1 MDFQGVTSLPAR
13 QSGAVGALLGRQ
25 LHDHRDNLRAS
36 IVANVVNT
44 LVCAAVFAR
53 SLPSGVIFI
62 GASVMAVLLARRYV
76 VNQRIETAL
85 SKNALRRID
94 YQIRLNAASLGA
106 FWGTLIAFLLSIAS
120 PAEQLFMGILGAGM
134 MSAGTITYRT
144 LPVAA
149 RWFVGMCALGSFIGL
164 LTVGTW
170 PAYAAIGL
178 LACYM
183 GVLFVS
189 IRTGF
194 KNFAIGV
201 EREFELAES
210 AETIRLLLNDYEE
223 QGSDWLFA
231 IDAEGAIID
240 PCERFAEATRRPRET
255 LSGKCLFDLL
265 DHDADTA
272 RLRDRFVAGAGF
284 REMAVAV
291 PIDGDVRWWSVSARP
306 VPGGIWRGVITDITA
321 QRHAE
326 QKVSYMAHHDGL
338 TDLPNRFLFNET
350 LYRALNRQSGQAGLL
365 YLDLDHFKAINDT
378 LGHPVGDHLL
388 QSVARRLEEC
398 AEGKGDMVARL
409 GGDEF
414 AILVGARDL
423 AGIDMLADTIVEALN
438 KPFALDGHDV
448 VIGCTIGIAVA
459 PEHAHTAEKLLQYAD
474 LALYTAKSRG
484 RNRWA
489 RFESGMDAAA
499 QARRMLE
506 LDLRTSLGKDEM
518 RLHYQP
524 LVNVETGHIAG
535 YEALLRWEH
544 PTRGIVMPNEFVP
557 IAEDTGMIVQLG
569 EWVIRQALEEASNWP
584 DHLCIAVNLS
594 PAQMRSP
601 SLISTIISALARTGV
616 APARLELE
624 ITESVLM
631 QDSEANLDTLH
642 KLRSL
647 GVRIALD
654 DFGTGYSSLNYLR
667 SFPFDKIKI
676 DRCFVSEID
685 TREDCRAIIRS
696 VVALANSLGM
706 VTTAEGVE
714 REEQMSQL
722 REEGCVEVQGFLFSK
737 AIPSGE
743 LTDLRGVRPPDP
755 PSKPADLPAPAIR
768 PSRAA

>member
-1 MDFQGVTSLPAR
+1 MGFQGDTSLPAR
-13 QSGAVGALLGRQ
+13 QSGSANAFLGRQ
-25 LHDHRDNLRAS
+25 LRDHAANARAS
-36 IVANVVNT
+36 IIANVVNT
-44 LVCAAVFAR
+44 LVCAAVFAP
-53 SLPSGVIFI
+53 SLPFWVILI
-62 GASVMAVLLARRYV
+62 GANVMGVLLARRYV
-76 VNQRIETAL
+76 VNRNVGTTEDVET
-85 SKNALRRID
+85 LRRID
-94 YQIRLNAASLGA
+94 HQIRLNAASLGA
-106 FWGTLIAFLLSIAS
+106 FWGTLIAFLLSVAT

-134 MSAGTITYRT
+134 MSAGSITYRT

-149 RWFVGMCALGSFIGL
+149 RWFVSMCALGCLIGL
-164 LTVGTW
+164 VSVGTW
-170 PAYAAIGL
+170 PAYASIGL
-178 LACYM
+178 LLCYL

-189 IRTGF
+189 IRSNF
-194 KNFAIGV
+194 RNFAVGV
-201 EREFELAES
+201 ERELALAES
-210 AETIRLLLNDYEE
+210 ADTIRLLLNDYEE

-231 IDAEGAIID
+231 VDNTGSIID
-240 PCERFAEATRRPRET
+240 PCSRFAEATRRPRET
-255 LSGKCLFDLL
+255 LAGKCLFELL
-265 DHDADTA
+265 ENDAETA
-272 RLRDRFVAGAGF
+272 RLRDRIEAGAGF

-291 PIDGDVRWWSVSARP
+291 PIEGDVRWWSISARP
-306 VPGGIWRGVITDITA
+306 AADHVFRGVITDITA

-350 LYRALNRQSGQAGLL
+350 LYRALHRQSGQAGLL

-388 QSVARRLEEC
+388 QAVARRLEEC
-398 AEGKGDMVARL
+398 TDGKGDMVARL
-409 GGDEF
+409 
-414 AILVGARDL
+414 VSARDL
-423 AGIDMLADTIVEALN
+423 AGIDALADCIVEALN
-438 KPFALDGHDV
+438 KPFSLDGHDV

-459 PEHAHTAEKLLQYAD
+459 PEHAATAEKLLQYAD

-489 RFESGMDAAA
+489 RFETGMDAAA
-499 QARRMLE
+499 QARRLLE

-524 LVNVETGHIAG
+524 LINVETVQVAG

-544 PTRGIVMPNEFVP
+544 PTRGIVLPNEFVP

-569 EWVIRQALEEASNWP
+569 EWVIRQALEEASRWP
-584 DHLCIAVNLS
+584 DHLGIAVNLS

-601 SLISTIISALARTGV
+601 SLISTIISALARSGV
-616 APARLELE
+616 APSRLELE

-631 QDSEANLDTLH
+631 HDSEANLDTLH

-706 VTTAEGVE
+706 TTTAEGVE
-714 REEQMSQL
+714 RETQMDEL
-722 REEGCVEVQGFLFSK
+722 RAEGCVEVQGFLFSK

-743 LTDLRGVRPPDP
+743 LTDLRGVRPIVIE
-755 PSKPADLPAPAIR
+755 PSDQRPLGVR

>member
-1 MDFQGVTSLPAR
+1 MKFQGVRSLPAR
-13 QSGAVGALLGRQ
+13 QSGNASALLGRQ
-25 LHDHRDNLRAS
+25 LHDHADNLRAS
-36 IVANVVNT
+36 IVANAVNT
-44 LVCAAVFAR
+44 LVCAAVFSN
-53 SLPSGVIFI
+53 SLPFWVILI
-62 GASVMAVLLARRYV
+62 GANVMAVLLARRYV
-76 VNQRIETAL
+76 VNQKTSSATTN
-85 SKNALRRID
+85 NALRQID
-94 YQIRLNAASLGA
+94 HQIRLNAGSLGA
-106 FWGTLIAFLLSIAS
+106 FWGTLIAFLLSVAT
-120 PAEQLFMGILGAGM
+120 PGQQLFVGILGAGM
-134 MSAGTITYRT
+134 MSAGSITYRT
-144 LPVAA
+144 LPGAA
-149 RWFVGMCALGSFIGL
+149 RWFVGMCALGSFLGL
-164 LTVGTW
+164 ISVGTW

-189 IRTGF
+189 ISTSF

-201 EREFELAES
+201 ERELALAES
-210 AETIRLLLNDYEE
+210 ADTIRLLLNDYEE

-231 IDAEGAIID
+231 IDSEGDIID
-240 PCERFAEATRRPRET
+240 PCERFAEAARRPRQT
-255 LSGKCLFDLL
+255 LAGKCLFDLL
-265 DHDADTA
+265 DNDADTA
-272 RLRDRFVAGAGF
+272 RLRDRIQAGAGF
-284 REMAVAV
+284 REMPVAV
-291 PIDGDVRWWSVSARP
+291 PLEGDVRWWSISARP
-306 VPGGIWRGVITDITA
+306 TAHGVLRGVITDITA

-398 AEGKGDMVARL
+398 AEGKSDMVARL

-414 AILVGARDL
+414 AVLVSARDL
-423 AGIDMLADTIVEALN
+423 SGIEVLADRIVEALN
-438 KPFALDGHDV
+438 KPFSLDGHDV

-459 PEHAHTAEKLLQYAD
+459 PDHAQSAEKLLQYAD
-474 LALYTAKSRG
+474 LALYTAKNGG

-489 RFESGMDAAA
+489 RFETGMDAAA
-499 QARRMLE
+499 QARRLLE

-518 RLHYQP
+518 CLHYQP
-524 LVNVETGHIAG
+524 LVNVETGQVAG

-569 EWVIRQALEEASNWP
+569 EWVIRHALEEASRWP
-584 DHLCIAVNLS
+584 DHLGIAVNLS

-714 REEQMSQL
+714 REAQMIQL

-737 AIPSGE
+737 AIPSAE
-743 LTDLRGVRPPDP
+743 LTDLRGSRPTPITRADP
-755 PSKPADLPAPAIR
+755 ASEPEPLR
-768 PSRAA
+768 RAS

>member
-1 MDFQGVTSLPAR
+1 MQIQKGTSLPAR
-13 QSGAVGALLGRQ
+13 QPGSASALLGRQ
-25 LHDHRDNLRAS
+25 LHDHADNLRAS
-36 IVANVVNT
+36 IIANLVNT
-44 LVCAAVFAR
+44 LVCAAVFSR
-53 SLPSGVIFI
+53 SLPLWVLLAGF
-62 GASVMAVLLARRYV
+62 SVMAVLLARRFI
-76 VNQRIETAL
+76 VN
-85 SKNALRRID
+85 SKISRATNNKALRRID
-94 YQIRLNAASLGA
+94 YQIRLNAGSLGA
-106 FWGTLIAFLLSIAS
+106 FWGTLIAFLLSVAS

-134 MSAGTITYRT
+134 MSAGSITYRT

-149 RWFVGMCALGSFIGL
+149 RWFVGMCAFGSFLGL
-164 LTVGTW
+164 LSVGTW
-170 PAYAAIGL
+170 PAYASIGL
-178 LACYM
+178 LLCYM

-189 IRTGF
+189 IQTGF
-194 KNFAIGV
+194 KNFAVSV
-201 EREFELAES
+201 ERENALSDS
-210 AETIRLLLNDYEE
+210 ADTIRLLLNDYEE

-231 IDAEGAIID
+231 IDGTGNIVD
-240 PCERFAEATRRPRET
+240 PCERFADATRRPRQS
-255 LSGKCLFDLL
+255 LAGKCLFDLL
-265 DHDADTA
+265 DNDADTA
-272 RLRDRFVAGAGF
+272 RLRDRIESGSGF
-284 REMAVAV
+284 REMPVAV
-291 PIDGDVRWWSVSARP
+291 PLEGDVRWWSISARP
-306 VPGGIWRGVITDITA
+306 TNDGVLRGVITDITA

-350 LYRALNRQSGQAGLL
+350 LYRALHRQSGQAGLL
-365 YLDLDHFKAINDT
+365 YIDLDHFKAINDT

-388 QSVARRLEEC
+388 QAVARRLEEVT
-398 AEGKGDMVARL
+398 GGQSDMVARL

-414 AILVGARDL
+414 AVLVGARDL
-423 AGIDMLADTIVEALN
+423 PGIEALADSIVEALN
-438 KPFALDGHDV
+438 QPFSLDANDV

-459 PEHAHTAEKLLQYAD
+459 PDHAQSAEKLLQYAD
-474 LALYTAKSRG
+474 LALYTAKGLG

-489 RFESGMDAAA
+489 RFEAGMDAAA
-499 QARRMLE
+499 QARRLLE

-518 RLHYQP
+518 RLYYQP
-524 LVNVETGHIAG
+524 LVNVETGQTAG

-557 IAEDTGMIVQLG
+557 IAEETGMIVQLG
-569 EWVIRQALEEASNWP
+569 EWVIRQALDEASQWP
-584 DHLCIAVNLS
+584 DHLGIAVNLS

-616 APARLELE
+616 APQRLELE

-631 QDSEANLDTLH
+631 HDSEANLDTLH

-696 VVALANSLGM
+696 IVALANSLGM
-706 VTTAEGVE
+706 ITTAEGVE
-714 REEQMSQL
+714 RSEQMTQL

-743 LTDLRGVRPPDP
+743 LTDLRG
-755 PSKPADLPAPAIR
+755 SKPTAIEPINPRLLDAR

>member
-1 MDFQGVTSLPAR
+1 MGFQSVTSLPAR
-13 QSGAVGALLGRQ
+13 QPASASALLERQ
-25 LHDHRDNLRAS
+25 LRDHAESLNAS
-36 IVANVVNT
+36 IIANVINT
-44 LVCAAVFAR
+44 LVCAAVFAPI
-53 SLPSGVIFI
+53 LPFWVILI
-62 GASVMAVLLARRYV
+62 GANVMAVLLARRYV
-76 VNQRIETAL
+76 VNRRIETAA
-85 SKNALRRID
+85 SNKTLRRIA

-106 FWGTLIAFLLSIAS
+106 FWGTLIAFLLSVAT

-134 MSAGTITYRT
+134 MSAGSITYRT

-149 RWFVGMCALGSFIGL
+149 RWFVGMCAIGSLVGL
-164 LTVGTW
+164 LSVGTW

-178 LACYM
+178 LSCYT
-183 GVLFVS
+183 GVLLVS
-189 IRTGF
+189 IGTSF
-194 KNFAIGV
+194 KSFAVSV
-201 EREFELAES
+201 EREIELAES
-210 AETIRLLLNDYEE
+210 ADTIRLLLNDYEE

-231 IDAEGAIID
+231 IDSDGAIVD

-255 LSGKCLFDLL
+255 LGGKCLFDLL
-265 DHDADTA
+265 DNDADTA
-272 RLRDRFVAGAGF
+272 RLRDRIQSGAGF

-291 PIDGDVRWWSVSARP
+291 PIEGDVRWWSISARP
-306 VPGGIWRGVITDITA
+306 VPDGLWRGVITDITA

-350 LYRALNRQSGQAGLL
+350 LYRALHRQSGQAGLL

-388 QSVARRLEEC
+388 QAVARRLEEC
-398 AEGKGDMVARL
+398 AAGKGDMVARL

-414 AILVGARDL
+414 AVLVGARDL
-423 AGIDMLADTIVEALN
+423 AGIETLADSIVEALN

-489 RFESGMDAAA
+489 RFETGMDAAA
-499 QARRMLE
+499 QARRLLE

-518 RLHYQP
+518 CLHYQP
-524 LVNVETGHIAG
+524 LVNVETGQVAG

-569 EWVIRQALEEASNWP
+569 EWVIRQALEEASHWP
-584 DHLCIAVNLS
+584 DHLGIAVNLS

-601 SLISTIISALARTGV
+601 SLISTIISALARSGV
-616 APARLELE
+616 APERLELE

-631 QDSEANLDTLH
+631 HDSEANLDTLH

-706 VTTAEGVE
+706 ITTAEGVE
-714 REEQMSQL
+714 REAQMSQL

-743 LTDLRGVRPPDP
+743 LTDLRGPRPDP
-755 PSKPADLPAPAIR
+755 ITPAAPTVEPEPMR
-768 PSRAA
+768 RAS

>member
-1 MDFQGVTSLPAR
+1 MGFQGVRSLSAR
-13 QSGAVGALLGRQ
+13 QPGNAGALLGRQ
-25 LHDHRDNLRAS
+25 LRDHADNLRAS
-36 IVANVVNT
+36 ITANLINT
-44 LVCAAVFAR
+44 VVCAAVFAPL
-53 SLPSGVIFI
+53 LPTWVILVGFL
-62 GASVMAVLLARRYV
+62 VMVTLLGRRYV
-76 VNQRIETAL
+76 VNQQTTGISEGGKTL
-85 SKNALRRID
+85 SHINR
-94 YQIRLNAASLGA
+94 QISFNAASIGA
-106 FWGTLIAFLLSIAS
+106 FWGTVIAFLLSVAT
-120 PAEQLFMGILGAGM
+120 PAEQLFVGILGAGM
-134 MSAGTITYRT
+134 MSAGSITYRT
-144 LPVAA
+144 LPIAA
-149 RWFVGMCALGSFIGL
+149 RWFVGMCALGSFLGL
-164 LTVGTW
+164 ISVGTW

-178 LACYM
+178 LLCYM

-189 IRTGF
+189 IRSNF
-194 KNFAIGV
+194 RSFAISV
-201 EREFELAES
+201 ERELALSES
-210 AETIRLLLNDYEE
+210 ADTIRLLLNDYEE

-231 IDAEGAIID
+231 IDSEGDIID
-240 PCERFAEATRRPRET
+240 PCERFAEATRRPRQT
-255 LSGKCLFDLL
+255 LAGKCLFDLL
-265 DHDADTA
+265 DNDADTA
-272 RLRDRFVAGAGF
+272 RLRDRIQSGAGF
-284 REMAVAV
+284 REMPVAV
-291 PIDGDVRWWSVSARP
+291 PIEGDVRWWSISARP
-306 VPGGIWRGVITDITA
+306 TADGIMRGVITDITA

-350 LYRALNRQSGQAGLL
+350 LYRALHRQSGQAGLL

-398 AEGKGDMVARL
+398 AAGKGDMVARL

-423 AGIDMLADTIVEALN
+423 AGIEALADSIVEALN
-438 KPFALDGHDV
+438 KPFSLDGHDV

-489 RFESGMDAAA
+489 RFETGMDAAA
-499 QARRMLE
+499 QARRLLE

-518 RLHYQP
+518 CLHYQP
-524 LVNVETGHIAG
+524 LVNVETGQVAG

-544 PTRGIVMPNEFVP
+544 PTRGIVMPSEFVP

-569 EWVIRQALEEASNWP
+569 EWVIRQALEEASQWP
-584 DHLCIAVNLS
+584 DHLGIAVNLS
-594 PAQMRSP
+594 PAQMRSS
-601 SLISTIISALARTGV
+601 SLISTIISALARSGV
-616 APARLELE
+616 APERLELE

-631 QDSEANLDTLH
+631 HDSEANLDTLH

-714 REEQMSQL
+714 REAQMTQL
-722 REEGCVEVQGFLFSK
+722 RQEGCVEVQGFLFSK

-743 LTDLRGVRPPDP
+743 LTDLRGA
-755 PSKPADLPAPAIR
+755 KPVSITPAAPTVEPEPMR
-768 PSRAA
+768 RAS